1 MFTRRLTMT
10 VPFVSINEW
19 ISNTLNR
26 NTKNSPSKRTYKPS
40 KFGVLFCYIYKHLE
54 DSKSEGKKCLKPL
67 SSELNFNVFVY
78 DGLIQN

>member
-10 VPFVSINEW
+10 VPFVSINKW

-26 NTKNSPSKRTYKPS
+26 NTKNNPLT
-40 KFGVLFCYIYKHLE
+40 VLINLVSLGCCFDIYTKHLE

-67 SSELNFNVFVY
+67 SSELNSNVFVY
-78 DGLIQN
+78 DRLIQN